1 MKYGDGNSVLKIS
14 HDGQKFNAR
23 QHTKQHLVSRWFI
36 VKWIQRSAFSFK
48 KKKLCDLIVYT
59 NGSITKDKSAVHC
72 RARPSLKMVLPLRHQ
87 SPAWQWNWKQLHML
101 SAGSPQ
107 KVKASPTCHHPHRS
121 GEPATHWKVEWDDQA
136 STWQCFVAILSIME
150 PRVG

>member
-1 MKYGDGNSVLKIS
+1 MVMVIQSLKSVMMDRNLMLDNIQNSIWWAGDLLLSGFRDQPS
-14 HDGQKFNAR
+14 H
-23 QHTKQHLVSRWFI
+23 S
-36 VKWIQRSAFSFK
+36 K